1 MKVNLWQKCSE
12 KDWSLNQVKL
22 RGRISGEKREKVL
35 PSGDSVLEFRLVV
48 KRDDD
53 GYDTLDI
60 AAWKAAIRKR
70 ALALA
75 DQEWV
80 EVTGVIRR
88 RFWNSPG
95 GLSSRWQV
103 EARELVRL

>member
-1 MKVNLWQKCSE
+1 MAKVQSE
-12 KDWSLNQVKL
+12 KDRSLNLVKL
-22 RGRISGEKREKVL
+22 RCRISGEKREKVL

>member
-1 MKVNLWQKCSE
+1 MAKVQSE
-12 KDWSLNQVKL
+12 KDRSLNQVKL

-80 EVTGVIRR
+80 EITGVIRR

>member
-1 MKVNLWQKCSE
+1 MAKVQSE
-12 KDWSLNQVKL
+12 KDRSLNQVKL

-80 EVTGVIRR
+80 EVTDVIRR

>member
-1 MKVNLWQKCSE
+1 MKKKSIE
-12 KDWSLNQVKL
+12 KDVSLNQVKL

-35 PSGDSVLEFRLVV
+35 PSGDSVVEFRLIV
-48 KRDDD
+48 KRDDE

-70 ALALA
+70 ALSLY

-80 EVTGVIRR
+80 EVSGVIRR

>member
-1 MKVNLWQKCSE
+1 MARVQSE
-12 KDWSLNQVKL
+12 KDRSLNQVKL
-22 RGRISGEKREKVL
+22 RGRISGEKREKVF

>member
-1 MKVNLWQKCSE
+1 MSKVQSE
-12 KDWSLNQVKL
+12 KDRSLNQVKL

-60 AAWKAAIRKR
+60 AAWKTAIRKR

>member
-1 MKVNLWQKCSE
+1 MAKVQSE
-12 KDWSLNQVKL
+12 KDQSLNQVKL

-35 PSGDSVLEFRLVV
+35 PSGDSVVEFRLVV

-60 AAWKAAIRKR
+60 AAWKATIRKR
-70 ALALA
+70 ALALN

-80 EVTGVIRR
+80 EVIGVIRR

-95 GLSSRWQV
+95 GLPVDGMLKR
-103 EARELVRL
+103 AN

>member
-1 MKVNLWQKCSE
+1 MAKVQSE
-12 KDWSLNQVKL
+12 KDRSLNQVKL
-22 RGRISGEKREKVL
+22 RGRISGERREKVL

>member
-1 MKVNLWQKCSE
+1 MAKVQSE
-12 KDWSLNQVKL
+12 KDRSLNQVKL

-60 AAWKAAIRKR
+60 AAWKATIRKR

-80 EVTGVIRR
+80 EITGVIRR